1 MPDSSSFAWDKPVR
15 TVLGDPSSAAV
26 MEDGKPKAK
35 FPLINGPCEAYHDMN
50 LWCVVHVTCA
60 PRGGQPCFP
69 IASVNAQAC
78 L

>member
-1 MPDSSSFAWDKPVR
+1 MR

-50 LWCVVHVTCA
+50 LWCGGSCDMCA
-60 PRGGQPCFP
+60 
-69 IASVNAQAC
+69 
-78 L
+78 